1 MTPPQLFAWRR
12 TYRAEAEKAASFVPV
27 VVTAEPEVSARPR
40 PRRLRRSSLKTASIG
55 REVDGAAVRT
65 QVP

>member
-27 VVTAEPEVSARPR
+27 VVTAEPEYRPGQGLVGCGV
-40 PRRLRRSSLKTASIG
+40 RL
-55 REVDGAAVRT
+55 
-65 QVP
+65 